1 MLSHAKR
8 RYRKSAHGWAL
19 RCISRG
25 QKKTQSPGLFRGPH
39 LTDLLGVEAQG
50 VEKHGVVEG
59 CSAIREHPFKEHNVA
74 EGIAERRS
82 CGCVERFQ
90 RFEEAVHAR
99 YASERDH

>member
-1 MLSHAKR
+1 MDGHSVA
-8 RYRKSAHGWAL
+8 SAEA
-19 RCISRG
+19 
-25 QKKTQSPGLFRGPH
+25 QKNQAPDCSGPH

-99 YASERDH
+99 YASERGH

>member
-1 MLSHAKR
+1 MDGHFVA
-8 RYRKSAHGWAL
+8 SAEAP
-19 RCISRG
+19 
-25 QKKTQSPGLFRGPH
+25 KKTQSPGLFLGPH

-59 CSAIREHPFKEHNVA
+59 CSAIRERPFKEHNVA
-74 EGIAERRS
+74 EGITERRG

-99 YASERDH
+99 YASERGH

>member
-1 MLSHAKR
+1 MLSPANAVTGKMPMLGTSLYQPRH
-8 RYRKSAHGWAL
+8 
-19 RCISRG
+19 
-25 QKKTQSPGLFRGPH
+25 KKNQSPGLFRAPH

-99 YASERDH
+99 YASERGH